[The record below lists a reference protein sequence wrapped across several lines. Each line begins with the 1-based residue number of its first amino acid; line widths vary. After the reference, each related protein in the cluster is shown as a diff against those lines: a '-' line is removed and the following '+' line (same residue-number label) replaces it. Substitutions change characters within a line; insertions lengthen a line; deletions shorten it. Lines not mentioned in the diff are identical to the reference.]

1 MRGVLFIGRD
11 NKRNFFFC
19 NPEFH
24 HHLLD
29 VVGIVFV
36 SDHFQLNFHLK
47 FLQYML
53 YKNDNDIFL
62 VFHNFVSFMMKEGGV
77 EGGGRIRRTDLFSWF
92 SWFLVLLHVLVPV
105 QTVIR
110 FQGDVN
116 IGQITFIENLKI
128 IDNNIN
134 IYNTRTNDRLNMC

>member
-1 MRGVLFIGRD
+1 
-11 NKRNFFFC
+11 
-19 NPEFH
+19 
-24 HHLLD
+24 
-29 VVGIVFV
+29 
-36 SDHFQLNFHLK
+36 
-47 FLQYML
+47 
-53 YKNDNDIFL
+53 
-62 VFHNFVSFMMKEGGV
+62 MMKEGGV